1 MEKKIRLLVNLV
13 DFDAKYQGGINTFA
27 TGLLTE
33 LKLNKKITILTT
45 TTRLNSIK
53 KIFNGKKFK
62 YIIIKDKNI
71 YTKFLRFLSIILNSA
86 FIYKISVK
94 LEYLE
99 TFNLI
104 NTNYDMLYCP
114 LTNLRPLNLKIKT
127 VTSIHDIQ
135 HYNLPQNFSF
145 FEKRYRN
152 LLHTTTIKYSS
163 RIQVSSK
170 FIYKNIAKYFSKK
183 ISKKLFIISEGVS
196 QKFFNNKKKLGN
208 YLFFPAQL
216 WPHKNHL
223 TILKAIKIL
232 NDKYKKKIKIILV
245 GQKYK
250 KSLPILNFI
259 IQNKE
264 LDIEYLGKVSFKKLQ
279 KLYINCKIVICPALY
294 ESSSLTLLEAIK
306 MSKPVIASDTPPNIE
321 LNNYFKINF
330 FKRDNPFLCA
340 KLINQV
346 WDNNIL
352 LNKQISFNKKSI
364 GLFYWKEISKK
375 YKIEF
380 LKILS

>member
-27 TGLLTE
+27 TGLLSE

-104 NTNYDMLYCP
+104 NTNYDVLYCP

-245 GQKYK
+245 GQRYK

-259 IQNKE
+259 NQNKE

-279 KLYINCKIVICPALY
+279 KLYINCKIVMCPALY

-321 LNNYFKINF
+321 LNSYFKINF

>member
-1 MEKKIRLLVNLV
+1 MKKKIRLLVNLV
-13 DFDAKYQGGINTFA
+13 DFDINYQGGINTFT
-27 TGLLTE
+27 TGLLSE
-33 LKLNKKITILTT
+33 LKLNQKITILTT

-62 YIIIKDKNI
+62 YITVSDKNI
-71 YTKFLRFLSIILNSA
+71 YTKFLRFLSIILNSTL
-86 FIYKISVK
+86 IYKISVK
-94 LEYLE
+94 LEYSE
-99 TFNLI
+99 SFDLI
-104 NTNYDMLYCP
+104 NTGYDLLYCP
-114 LTNLRPLNLKIKT
+114 LTNLRPLDLKIKT
-127 VTSIHDIQ
+127 ITSIHDIQ

-152 LLHTTTIKYSS
+152 LLHTTTINYSS
-163 RIQVSSK
+163 KIQVSSK
-170 FIYKNIAKYFSKK
+170 FIYNNITKYFSKK
-183 ISKKLFIISEGVS
+183 ISKKLFVISEGVS
-196 QKFFNNKKKLGN
+196 QNFVNKKKKLGN

-223 TILKAIKIL
+223 TILRAIKIL

-245 GQKYK
+245 GQKYN

-259 IQNKE
+259 NHNKE
-264 LDIEYLGKVSFKKLQ
+264 LDIEYLGKVSLKKLQ

-306 MSKPVIASDTPPNIE
+306 MSKPVIASNTPPNIE

-330 FKRDNPFLCA
+330 FKRNDPFLCA

-346 WDNNIL
+346 WDDNIL
-352 LNKQISFNKKSI
+352 LSKQITFNKKRI
-364 GLFYWKEISKK
+364 GLFNWKEISKK